1 MANFT
6 PPVPGSNLN
15 NDDLILQFLCS
26 PQGGMRRSNRTN
38 TLVIVSNHVASIY
51 DDRWVD
57 DVLHYTGMG
66 QVGDQSLEFNQNRTL
81 NESGINGVAVH
92 LFEVFTVKTY
102 TYIGEVVLADKP
114 YQERQPDV
122 EDQERLVWVFPLR
135 LKSGAPPV
143 IPDTTLKQLNQVKEK
158 QARKLSDAEIEALAR
173 RQGRVNVGKRS
184 AKVTQHQRS
193 PWVAEHAKR
202 RAKGRCDLCQE
213 TAPFNKKD
221 GTPFLETHHIEWLV
235 KGGADTVEN
244 TAALC
249 PNCHRKMHV
258 LDDHADR
265 ILLIAR
271 LSRPLI
277 QES

>member
-1 MANFT
+1 
-6 PPVPGSNLN
+6 
-15 NDDLILQFLCS
+15 
-26 PQGGMRRSNRTN
+26 MRRSNRTN

-92 LFEVFTVKTY
+92 LFEVFTAKSY
-102 TYIGEVVLADKP
+102 TYIGEVVLVDKP
-114 YQERQPDV
+114 YRERQPDV
-122 EDQERLVWVFPLR
+122 EGQERFVWVFPLG
-135 LKSGAPPV
+135 LKSGVLPI
-143 IPDTTLKQLNQVKEK
+143 IPDTTLKQLNHVKEK
-158 QARKLSDAEIEALAR
+158 QARKLSDTEVEALAR

-202 RAKGRCDLCQE
+202 RSKGRCDLCQE
-213 TAPFNKKD
+213 AAPFNKKD

-265 ILLIAR
+265 KLLIVR
-271 LSRPLI
+271 LTAN
-277 QES
+277 